1 MNVSVLHTNV
11 INAIKEKIPQ
21 DANIANVLMDILYI
35 GKEAIYRR
43 LRGEVPFTFEELAAI
58 SQALGVSL
66 DNIAG
71 SARQKSKP
79 FQLKLTEYVNP
90 TEIDYSQMEEYV
102 NILHASRKDPYTE
115 FASSANVFQ
124 QTLYIGHDYLNK
136 FYMFKSLYQTSGV
149 DSVKSLGDIKISP
162 RLNDIQKKY
171 KEETMHIKH
180 TFYIWDYLIFRYL
193 VNDIKY
199 YASIR
204 YITEEDVAALKED
217 LLKFM
222 DKMER
227 LATKGEFET
236 GNKIQLYLSSLNF
249 ESTYSYLQTQNMN
262 LSNIIAFTLNSVVS
276 LDTSTFYRLKTWI
289 DSLKRLSTL
298 ISESGEMQRVKF
310 FKEQRELVNTL

>member
-1 MNVSVLHTNV
+1 MNVGVLHTNV

-21 DANIANVLMDILYI
+21 NANIANVLTDILYI

-58 SQALGVSL
+58 SRTLGISL

-71 SARQKSKP
+71 SARQKSRP
-79 FQLKLTEYVNP
+79 FQLELTEYVNP
-90 TEIDYSQMEEYV
+90 TEIDYSQMEEYI
-102 NILHASRKDPYTE
+102 NSLHASRKDPHTE

-124 QTLYIGHDYLNK
+124 QTLYIGYDYLNK
-136 FYMFKSLYQTSGV
+136 FYMFKSLYQAGGV
-149 DSVKSLGDIKISP
+149 DSVKSLDEIKISP

-171 KEETMHIKH
+171 QEEAMYIKH
-180 TFYIWDYLIFRYL
+180 TFYIWDYMIFGYL

-204 YITEEDVAALKED
+204 YITQEDVAALKED

-227 LATKGEFET
+227 LAAKGEFET
-236 GNKIQLYLSSLNF
+236 GNKIQLFLSSLNF
-249 ESTYSYLQTQNMN
+249 ESTYSYLKTQNMN

-276 LDTSTFYRLKTWI
+276 LDTTTFYRLKTWI